1 MGGML
6 PKCWRR
12 EGGIIRLYKGGTQ
25 GASNTGFEPY
35 SEFYAAQ
42 IAKILEVNAIDYSI
56 SRWKETLCSIC
67 ELFTSKDISFVPVGR
82 IVRSGGMKAVRAFCE
97 SLGKEYVQALNDMI
111 VFDAVIFNTDRHY
124 GNFGFLVD
132 SHTNRIIAL
141 APLFDHGNALL
152 NLAGAEALKSK
163 ENILKYA
170 KTQMPCVY
178 DDFVGEAKKVMTH
191 EHRNH
196 LRRLLDFRFKR
207 HSRYNLSP
215 ERLALVEFA
224 VQSRVKELLEE

>member
-1 MGGML
+1 
-6 PKCWRR
+6 
-12 EGGIIRLYKGGTQ
+12 
-25 GASNTGFEPY
+25 
-35 SEFYAAQ
+35 
-42 IAKILEVNAIDYSI
+42 
-56 SRWKETLCSIC
+56 
-67 ELFTSKDISFVPVGR
+67 
-82 IVRSGGMKAVRAFCE
+82 MKAVRAFYE
-97 SLGKEYVQALNDMI
+97 SLGDEFVRALDDMI
-111 VFDAVIFNTDRHY
+111 VFDAVIFNTGRHY

-132 SHTNRIIAL
+132 SRTNQIIAPT
-141 APLFDHGNALL
+141 PLFDHGNALL

-196 LRRLLDFRFKR
+196 LRRLLDSRFKR

-224 VQSRVKELLEE
+224 VQSRGKELLEE